1 MKKKKEIKQPILNN
15 ESGTF
20 WAYYSP
26 DGYVQV
32 RTIAPTKTLARRHL
46 PLTEICTYKDYEK
59 KGYTIQQVDVSINVV
74 PKKEQLTNIAKTIM
88 LGGICLIACSLEN
101 KKNKK
106 KQKKETNEAKQS
118 AHKPKG

>member
-20 WAYYSP
+20 WAYCSP

-59 KGYTIQQVDVSINVV
+59 KGYTIQQVDVDINVV
-74 PKKEQLTNIAKTIM
+74 PKMEVFTDMAQTLT
-88 LGGICLIACSLEN
+88 LGVLCLIACSLEN

-106 KQKKETNEAKQS
+106 NKKKETNEAKQS